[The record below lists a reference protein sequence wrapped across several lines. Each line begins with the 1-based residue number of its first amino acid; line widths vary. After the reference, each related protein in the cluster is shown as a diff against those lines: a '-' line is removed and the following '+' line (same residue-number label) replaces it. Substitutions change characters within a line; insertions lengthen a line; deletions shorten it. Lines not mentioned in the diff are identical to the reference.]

1 MRKIILL
8 LSVLISLPF
17 DNFAQMLPEESNSE
31 QVQLGLGITVLA
43 FGLILTISVLYFLLK
58 MGKGFGNVIFKTIGI
73 ILILTASLFLVV
85 TGYSQAQIAPV
96 IGLLGTIAGFV
107 FGSNLSTANS
117 KIEE

>member
-1 MRKIILL
+1 MNRKTFLIIAFVF
-8 LSVLISLPF
+8 LSF

-58 MGKGFGNVIFKTIGI
+58 MGKGFGNVTFKTIGI

-85 TGYSQAQIAPV
+85 TGYSQAQITPV
-96 IGLLGTIAGFV
+96 IGLLGTIAGYI
-107 FGSNLSTANS
+107 FGSDISKANT
-117 KIEE
+117 KVVE